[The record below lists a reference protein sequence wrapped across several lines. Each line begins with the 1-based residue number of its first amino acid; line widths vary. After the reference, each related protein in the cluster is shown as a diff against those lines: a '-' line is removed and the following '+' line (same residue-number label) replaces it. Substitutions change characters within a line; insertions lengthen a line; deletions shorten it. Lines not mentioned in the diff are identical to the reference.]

1 MDKITISSKMD
12 LLELIQ
18 KPNISY
24 KLASKIAT
32 QYLNVL
38 DVTQN
43 KEMLI
48 QEVKRM
54 VEIDHYSEGLYQSI
68 LLGNPLREYE
78 S

>member
-1 MDKITISSKMD
+1 MDKIIIKSKMD

-38 DVTQN
+38 DVTQT

-48 QEVKRM
+48 EEVKRM
-54 VEIDHYSEGLYQSI
+54 VEIDQYSEGLYQSI
-68 LLGNPLREYE
+68 LLGNPLREYD
-78 S
+78 

>member
-1 MDKITISSKMD
+1 MDKIIIKSKMD

-38 DVTQN
+38 DVTQT

-48 QEVKRM
+48 EEVKRM

>member
-1 MDKITISSKMD
+1 MDKIIIKSKMD

-38 DVTQN
+38 DVTQT

-48 QEVKRM
+48 EEVKRM
-54 VEIDHYSEGLYQSI
+54 VEIDHYSEGLQQSI
-68 LLGNPLREYE
+68 LLGNPLRQYE